1 MAPWQTLPL
10 AMAAFWTIS
19 AATTLDTLLG
29 VDLGASAAVEGWAG
43 GGGGVAGGGG
53 TNGTGVG
60 RSRVK
65 RQLIDFPDDAVMEFI
80 FKLVVPYW
88 TYGSAKTSGDYRF
101 ELTYELPNQLLRRR
115 RKRSLVDERASV
127 YALLGDSL
135 SKAGLDGEAC
145 MLRAVCEVGESPL
158 EEYGMFGEFL
168 NLIFT
173 PGFGAD
179 GNHHDFIE
187 AEDYGRSYGNCWSA
201 FPDCPMSMR
210 EMLHEFFLNNADI
223 PTKK

>member
-1 MAPWQTLPL
+1 MATWQILPL
-10 AMAAFWTIS
+10 ATATFWTIS

-29 VDLGASAAVEGWAG
+29 VDLGASAAVGGWARG
-43 GGGGVAGGGG
+43 GGS
-53 TNGTGVG
+53 TNSTTVG

-88 TYGSAKTSGDYRF
+88 TYGSAKASGDYRF

-115 RKRSLVDERASV
+115 RKRSLVDERVSV

-223 PTKK
+223 PTKKK

>member
-1 MAPWQTLPL
+1 MAPWQILTL
-10 AMAAFWTIS
+10 ATAAFWTIC

-43 GGGGVAGGGG
+43 GGGD
-53 TNGTGVG
+53 TNSTTVG

-88 TYGSAKTSGDYRF
+88 TYGSAKASGDYRF

-145 MLRAVCEVGESPL
+145 MLRAVCEVGEFPL

-179 GNHHDFIE
+179 GNHHDFVE

-223 PTKK
+223 PNKKK

>member
-1 MAPWQTLPL
+1 
-10 AMAAFWTIS
+10 
-19 AATTLDTLLG
+19 
-29 VDLGASAAVEGWAG
+29 
-43 GGGGVAGGGG
+43 
-53 TNGTGVG
+53 
-60 RSRVK
+60 
-65 RQLIDFPDDAVMEFI
+65 MEFS
-80 FKLVVPYW
+80 FKLVSSFW
-88 TYGSAKTSGDYRF
+88 TYGSAKASGDYRF

-115 RKRSLVDERASV
+115 RKRSLVDERVSV

-223 PTKK
+223 PTKKK

>member
-1 MAPWQTLPL
+1 MASWQVVLL
-10 AMAAFWTIS
+10 ATASCWTTS

-29 VDLGASAAVEGWAG
+29 VDLGASAAAG
-43 GGGGVAGGGG
+43 GWGVGGVAGGGS
-53 TNGTGVG
+53 NDSSVG
-60 RSRVK
+60 RTRVK

-88 TYGSAKTSGDYRF
+88 TYGSAKASGDYRF

-115 RKRSLVDERASV
+115 RKRSLAGERTAV
-127 YALLGDSL
+127 YGLLGDSL

-173 PGFGAD
+173 PGFGAED
-179 GNHHDFIE
+179 IHHDYIE

-223 PTKK
+223 PKKD